1 MGSGKKLRIKVCGMR
16 DPQNLEQICALSPE
30 YVGFIFYKQSKRFV
44 GNRPDPALF
53 NIPSS
58 QIKKV
63 GVFVNEELRQVR
75 KVIKDYG
82 LEAVQLHG
90 GESADYCRK
99 LSGEGPELIKVVDPL
114 GNLKDIENYA
124 GVVDYLLFDSAGEGK
139 GGTGRKFDW
148 KLLEELPAGPSFF
161 LSGGIGPGDA
171 EDIRNLELDAL
182 SGVDINSRFELL
194 PGLKDVERLKK
205 FFTEI
210 RK

>member
-1 MGSGKKLRIKVCGMR
+1 MDKLRIKVCGIR
-16 DPQNLEQICALSPE
+16 DPQNLEQLCALSPD

-58 QIKKV
+58 QVKKV
-63 GVFVNEELRQVR
+63 GVFVNEELKQVR
-75 KVIKDYG
+75 KAIKDYE
-82 LEAVQLHG
+82 LDAVQLHG
-90 GESADYCRK
+90 RESADYCHR
-99 LSGEGPELIKVVDPL
+99 LSGEVPELIKVVDPG
-114 GNLKDIENYA
+114 GNFKDIEKYS
-124 GVVDYLLFDSAGEGK
+124 GVADYLLFDSAGEGK

-148 KLLEELPAGPSFF
+148 KLLEELPVGRPFF

-171 EDIRNLELDAL
+171 EDILNLGLDAL
-182 SGVDINSRFELL
+182 SGVDINSRFELS
-194 PGLKDVERLKK
+194 PGLKDIEGLKI